1 MARSIDYRSTLA
13 FPAEKV
19 FATMTDK
26 EYLRARLRE
35 IGGPGSELLEH
46 EASPESARYRLKQGL
61 KESDLPPVVGKVL
74 QGDLSIQ
81 RTESLRRTGPGMY
94 GGDVDVAIAGV
105 PASASGTMRLAD
117 SGTGSEFEVHA
128 TVEVRVPLIGGKIE
142 EIIAGQVRRLL
153 AAETGFTVRWLG
165 SH

>member
-1 MARSIDYRSTLA
+1 MPDRLPVHLA

-26 EYLRARLRE
+26 GLCARLRDRRAGFGAARARGE
-35 IGGPGSELLEH
+35 PGEL
-46 EASPESARYRLKQGL
+46 RYRLKQGL

-105 PASASGTMRLAD
+105 PASAAGTMRLTD

-153 AAETGFTVRWLG
+153 AAETGFTVRWLET
-165 SH
+165 H